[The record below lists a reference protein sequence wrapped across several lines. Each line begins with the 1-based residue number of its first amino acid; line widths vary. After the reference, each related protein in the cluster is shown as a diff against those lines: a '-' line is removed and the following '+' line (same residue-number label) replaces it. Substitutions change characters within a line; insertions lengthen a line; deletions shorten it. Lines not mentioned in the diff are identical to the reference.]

1 MKRREFLGKSLIAAG
16 GLGAAALTTNACAK
30 ANEDTPAVKPVPLP
44 AGLPARMVAGH
55 QHDHSEK
62 TLRALA
68 AFGITHICSGLPSPV
83 MDDNWSLDGLTRFRK
98 RIESFGVHL
107 DMIPLP
113 MSSVAIEKQENPNIL
128 LGKSPARDHEIEQMI
143 QMIRNAGKAGIP
155 AVKYNLT
162 MLGVVRTGTTVG
174 RGGAKYSTFVYDKA
188 PQTPLT
194 LAGEVSE
201 EEYWERITYFLKR
214 VVPAAEE
221 ARVRIC
227 CHPNDPGLARGK
239 AFRGIHSAIDNV
251 EGLKRFVQTM
261 PSPYHGLNFCQGTI
275 SEMLADPGKEIFD
288 VIRWF
293 GMRGKIFNVHFRNIQ
308 GGYLNFRECFP
319 DNGAVNMPHALQ
331 TYKEVGYQGMIMP
344 DHVPT
349 IEGDTGGAQAFAF
362 CWGYIQALLQEAGE
376 KA

>member
-1 MKRREFLGKSLIAAG
+1 MKRREFLRKSLSVAN
-16 GLGAAALTTNACAK
+16 GLGAAALTTAAPAQASGPTAAK
-30 ANEDTPAVKPVPLP
+30 PGERLNVK
-44 AGLPARMVAGH
+44 PARMVAGH

-83 MDDNWSLDGLTRFRK
+83 MDDNWSVDGLTRFRK
-98 RIESFGVHL
+98 RIESFGVQL
-107 DMIPLP
+107 DMVPLP
-113 MSSVAIEKQENPNIL
+113 MSSVAIEKQEDPNIL
-128 LGKSPARDHEIEQMI
+128 LGKSPARDREIEQMI
-143 QMIRNAGKAGIP
+143 QMIRSAGKAGIP

-162 MLGVVRTGTTVG
+162 MLGVVRTGTIEG
-174 RGGAKYSTFVYDKA
+174 RGGAKYSTFVYDQAK
-188 PQTPLT
+188 QTPLT
-194 LAGEVSE
+194 LAGEVGE
-201 EEYWERITYFLKR
+201 DEYWERITYFLKR

-221 ARVRIC
+221 AKVRIC

-251 EGLKRFVQTM
+251 EGLKRFVQTV
-261 PSPYHGLNFCQGTI
+261 PSAYHGLNFCQGTI
-275 SEMLADPGKEIFD
+275 SEMLDDPGKEIFD

-308 GGYLNFRECFP
+308 GGYLHFSECFP
-319 DNGAVNMPHALQ
+319 DNGAVNMPRALR
-331 TYKEVGYQGMIMP
+331 TYKEIGYEGMIMP
-344 DHVPT
+344 DHVPI

-376 KA
+376 KV